1 MTLKKP
7 SDIFTD
13 KETSGIFNTPEVS
26 SDITETYDRF
36 RDNLDRVNILSEKVE
51 QLSHQLSE
59 KLDRTDLE
67 NAMLSQ
73 LMVLDENFKSLQNQ
87 VKGLNKEDLRDFRT
101 TVADLTEIVEGLVEE
116 ELPKYKKQVTRNE
129 VRIGEKFN
137 QLKEVVEENIS
148 GIREEIDTRD
158 NNIAE
163 VIDNNLEYFNNQ
175 LQETSNEVKRTT
187 NTYNKLSK
195 IIESRV
201 SKENEKLEE
210 YSQVIKSLYEAFVE
224 LETSLQEETSTQ
236 LQVIEEKFETI
247 SSDVNTRIDSIDEEV
262 DNIKDKVSSEIS
274 NIKADV
280 VINEQHLKN
289 FGETIKEYDIHL
301 EEVDKYLQE
310 HHQELF
316 TLKEEVFAEIEEIPV
331 GNLQENLERLERKID
346 FIKETYS
353 RIEPDVVVQE
363 VIKEG
368 LLNEPPSTKNSDP
381 LTPLDQNFV
390 TLDQLQQHYRLFLN
404 RIQQQL
410 STIGGGGETQFRYL
424 DDVVGLA
431 TNSSFYD
438 GKVLSWNSTTN
449 KAEFISIGDLDDDT
463 LDTVT
468 TRGNTTNNGIGVSF
482 VNLPV
487 GSVISGASSIT
498 ANIGN
503 ESLNAVLEYGN
514 SANLS
519 IGDYGLPFG
528 ITGVPYVVYELN
540 NVPTPAIQ
548 VGDIIGG
555 AAIPVESAILY
566 VGVGTYNKILISDK
580 NFPVGGVL
588 PEEDTVLTFARPIV
602 NAGLSIATQADT
614 DITLNPGAGGQVVTH
629 SDILPYTTNEW
640 SLGSPGKRFKEVWFG
655 TGTIYVQD
663 ETLGNDQ
670 ALGARDGNFYID
682 GGAGLEVGEW
692 ILRDNTLQIKDNT
705 RDVYIGSLG
714 ATADI
719 IFNRAVRV
727 ENATNRTAFYS
738 DRTGR
743 TQFYPPT
750 IPAGDIGGMSI
761 IGSTNGAY
769 QPVVNA
775 GGMLHITG
783 NDGAVS
789 RITNDGFGTGAF
801 PAYISRAARGTAAS
815 PSAIVSGDILSRYS
829 TVGFGTTA
837 FPTGPAATNI
847 EVYARE
853 NFTNTAQGT
862 EYRIY
867 TAPLGSTT
875 KTLDVTINTS
885 GLSFVGAGSTI
896 NSGIT
901 FYDNSRLTYFPPQT
915 AGTADKFLKVTNE
928 GGNYV
933 MSWQTPPTIEG
944 AVIYKGLYTLA
955 TNTPPITDAT
965 GEAGWQYTVVGV
977 GTTNF
982 GLNGDLYLQ
991 DGDLLIHNG
1000 THYDLIPGLRTQL
1013 NSDWN
1018 ATTGVTAILNKPNI
1032 VNQIIGGTG
1041 VTLSPSNGIGTVTI
1055 NATGTQNLNSVLT
1068 NGNTSALGINVG
1080 VVSATSYYGNGA
1092 NLTGVVKSIIA
1103 GTAIGVTNT
1112 NGQYT
1117 ISATPQVN
1125 SDWNSNVGV
1134 ASILNKPNIVN
1145 QIVAGGGI
1153 SIAPANGIGIVT
1165 VTTTYAPVAG
1175 VATYAVTAG
1184 YSTSA
1189 GIATYATIAGY
1200 STSSGIATYA
1210 SSAGIATYASTAGI
1224 ATYASTAGIA
1234 TIAGYASTAGIS
1246 STSQGLTGTPN
1257 ITVGIITASN
1267 LIVSGGASFTGVV
1280 TASSYNGSGTNL
1292 TGIVTSIIAG
1302 TGITVSNSTGQ
1313 VTINATATG
1322 IGQTGYYGAFYDTTN
1337 QSNAGIGTWNFV
1349 KIGNT
1354 YSSNGVSIA
1363 STDRITFAYGGVYA
1377 INYEMHFRNTV
1388 TSIQNVDVWFRKNGS
1403 DIANSNSSFNI
1414 DAKGTGPDG
1423 LLCATVQYIVNVNA
1437 NDYVQILW
1445 NGNHAGIALTTTSA
1459 QASPTIPVSPSVI
1472 VGVTQASNV
1481 LANTQDLN
1489 TTLGYGNTTS
1499 RGMSVGV
1506 VTTTKLVCTDGG
1518 TFTGIV
1524 TATSFS
1530 GSGTPLTGIVTS
1542 LVAGSN
1548 ISLSGSTGQ
1557 VTITATGAGGRTLV
1571 SKTAD
1576 QSITSDNTLNNDS
1589 QLLFPMLANTK
1600 YQFKLE
1606 VFFDTGT
1613 TPDFKWRHTGPASPT
1628 LVRIVERGSVPGSG
1642 TLSFNIATAYSTADN
1657 TLTSTSGTT
1666 GGYVT
1671 LEGIIHNG
1679 ANAGDFHF
1687 QWSQNSSSAT
1697 ATTVRAGSYIE
1708 YVQV

>member
-1 MTLKKP
+1 M
-7 SDIFTD
+7 D
-13 KETSGIFNTPEVS
+13 
-26 SDITETYDRF
+26 
-36 RDNLDRVNILSEKVE
+36 
-51 QLSHQLSE
+51 
-59 KLDRTDLE
+59 
-67 NAMLSQ
+67 A
-73 LMVLDENFKSLQNQ
+73 
-87 VKGLNKEDLRDFRT
+87 
-101 TVADLTEIVEGLVEE
+101 
-116 ELPKYKKQVTRNE
+116 
-129 VRIGEKFN
+129 
-137 QLKEVVEENIS
+137 
-148 GIREEIDTRD
+148 
-158 NNIAE
+158 
-163 VIDNNLEYFNNQ
+163 
-175 LQETSNEVKRTT
+175 
-187 NTYNKLSK
+187 
-195 IIESRV
+195 
-201 SKENEKLEE
+201 
-210 YSQVIKSLYEAFVE
+210 
-224 LETSLQEETSTQ
+224 
-236 LQVIEEKFETI
+236 
-247 SSDVNTRIDSIDEEV
+247 
-262 DNIKDKVSSEIS
+262 
-274 NIKADV
+274 
-280 VINEQHLKN
+280 
-289 FGETIKEYDIHL
+289 
-301 EEVDKYLQE
+301 
-310 HHQELF
+310 
-316 TLKEEVFAEIEEIPV
+316 
-331 GNLQENLERLERKID
+331 
-346 FIKETYS
+346 
-353 RIEPDVVVQE
+353 
-363 VIKEG
+363 
-368 LLNEPPSTKNSDP
+368 
-381 LTPLDQNFV
+381 
-390 TLDQLQQHYRLFLN
+390 
-404 RIQQQL
+404 
-410 STIGGGGETQFRYL
+410 
-424 DDVVGLA
+424 
-431 TNSSFYD
+431 
-438 GKVLSWNSTTN
+438 
-449 KAEFISIGDLDDDT
+449 DT

-468 TRGNTTNNGIGVSF
+468 DRGNTTTNGIGVSS
-482 VNLPV
+482 VSLPV
-487 GSVISGASSIT
+487 GSVISGSSEII
-498 ANIGN
+498 ANIDN

-519 IGDYGLPFG
+519 IGDYGLPFS

-566 VGVGTYNKILISDK
+566 VGIGTYNKILIADK

-602 NAGLSIATQADT
+602 NAGLSLTTLPDT
-614 DITLNPGAGGQVVTH
+614 DITLHPGAGGQVVAH
-629 SDILPYTTNEW
+629 ADILPYTTNEW

-670 ALGARDGNFYID
+670 ALGAKDGNFYIK

-692 ILRDNTLQIKDNT
+692 LLRDNTLQIKDNT

-714 ATADI
+714 ATADV

-727 ENATNRTAFYS
+727 ENAVNRTTFYT

-750 IPAGDIGGMSI
+750 IPANDIGGVSI

-769 QPVVNA
+769 QPVINA

-815 PSAIVSGDILSRYS
+815 PSSIVLGDILSRYS
-829 TVGFGTTA
+829 TVGFGTTT
-837 FPTGPAATNI
+837 FPTGPAANNI

-853 NFTNTAQGT
+853 NFTNTAQGA
-862 EYRIY
+862 EYRFY
-867 TAPLGSTT
+867 NAPIGSTT
-875 KTLDVTINTS
+875 KTLDVTINTE
-885 GLSFVGAGSTI
+885 GLSFVGTGSTT
-896 NSGIT
+896 GIT

-944 AVIYKGLYTLA
+944 AVIYKGLYNVE
-955 TNTPPITDAT
+955 TNTPPITDAS
-965 GEAGWQYTVVGV
+965 GQAGWQYTVVGF

-982 GLNGDLYLQ
+982 GLNGTLTLQ
-991 DGDLLIHNG
+991 DSDLLIHNG
-1000 THYDLIPGLRTQL
+1000 THYDQITGPRTQL

-1018 ATTGVTAILNKPNI
+1018 ATTGVSAILNKPTI

-1041 VTLSPSNGIGTVTI
+1041 VSVSPVNGIGTVTI

-1080 VVSATSYYGNGA
+1080 VVSATSYTGNGV
-1092 NLTGVVKSIIA
+1092 NLTGIVTSIVA

-1134 ASILNKPNIVN
+1134 ASILNKPKIVN
-1145 QIVAGGGI
+1145 EIYAGVGI
-1153 SIAPANGIGIVT
+1153 TISYSNGFGSGITT

-1175 VATYAVTAG
+1175 IATYAVTAG

-1189 GIATYATIAGY
+1189 GIATYAVIAGY

-1210 SSAGIATYASTAGI
+1210 STAGIATYAVIAGYSTSSGISTYASTAGI
-1224 ATYASTAGIA
+1224 ATYATLAGVSTYAVIAGYSTSAGIATYASSAGIA

-1322 IGQTGYYGAFYDTTN
+1322 IGQTGYYGAFYDTTL
-1337 QSNAGIGTWNFV
+1337 QTNAGISTWNFV

-1423 LLCATVQYIVNVNA
+1423 LLCAAVQYIVNVNA

-1445 NGNHAGIALTTTSA
+1445 NGNHAGIALTTTAA
-1459 QASPTIPVSPSVI
+1459 QASPTIPVSPSVV

-1499 RGMSVGV
+1499 LGMSVGV

-1518 TFTGIV
+1518 TFTGVV

-1657 TLTSTSGTT
+1657 TLTSSSGTT
-1666 GGYVT
+1666 GGYVS

-1687 QWSQNSSSAT
+1687 QWSQNSSSVT

>member
-7 SDIFTD
+7 SDLFTK
-13 KETSGIFNTPEVS
+13 KETSGVFNSSDVS

-36 RDNLDRVNILSEKVE
+36 RDNLDRVNILTEKVE
-51 QLSHQLSE
+51 QLSQQLSE

-87 VKGLNKEDLRDFRT
+87 VKGLNKEDLKEFKIK
-101 TVADLTEIVEGLVEE
+101 VSNLTEIVEDLVTE
-116 ELPKYKKQVTRNE
+116 ELPKYKNRVTRNE
-129 VRIGEKFN
+129 VRIGEKFD
-137 QLKEVVEENIS
+137 QLKEVVEENII
-148 GIREEIDTRD
+148 GIREEIDTQV

-175 LQETSNEVKRTT
+175 LQETQSKVQ
-187 NTYNKLSK
+187 NTSETYQKLSK
-195 IIESRV
+195 SLEKKV
-201 SKENEKLEE
+201 DEENTKLEE

-310 HHQELF
+310 HYQELI
-316 TLKEEVFAEIEEIPV
+316 TLKEEVFAEIDQIPV

-449 KAEFISIGDLDDDT
+449 KAEFVSVGDLDEDT

-468 TRGNTTNNGIGVSF
+468 DRGNTTTNGIGVSF

-487 GSVISGASSIT
+487 GSVISGQSEII

-566 VGVGTYNKILISDK
+566 VGIGTYNKILIADK

-614 DITLNPGAGGQVVTH
+614 DITLNPGAGAQVVTH

-727 ENATNRTAFYS
+727 ENAANRTAFYT

-750 IPAGDIGGMSI
+750 IPANDIGGVSI

-769 QPVVNA
+769 QPVINA

-815 PSAIVSGDILSRYS
+815 PSSIVLGDILSRYS
-829 TVGFGTTA
+829 TVGFGTTT
-837 FPTGPAATNI
+837 FPTGPAANNI

-853 NFTNTAQGT
+853 NFTNSRQGA
-862 EYRIY
+862 EYRFY
-867 TAPLGSTT
+867 NAPIGSIT
-875 KTLDVTINTS
+875 KTLDVTINTE

-915 AGTADKFLKVTNE
+915 SGTADKFLKVTNVA
-928 GGNYV
+928 GNYV
-933 MSWQTPPTIEG
+933 MSWETPPTIEG

-1175 VATYAVTAG
+1175 VATYAVTAA

-1200 STSSGIATYA
+1200 STSAGIATYA
-1210 SSAGIATYASTAGI
+1210 SS
-1224 ATYASTAGIA
+1224 AGIA

-1257 ITVGIITASN
+1257 ITVGIVTAAQLQVN
-1267 LIVSGGASFTGVV
+1267 GGGVFTGVV
-1280 TASSYNGSGTNL
+1280 TATSYNGSGTNL

-1349 KIGNT
+1349 SIGNT
-1354 YSSNGVSIA
+1354 SSSNGVNITSGN
-1363 STDRITFAYGGVYA
+1363 RITFAYGGVYE
-1377 INYEMHFRNTV
+1377 INYDLQFNNTSTSLRN
-1388 TSIQNVDVWFRKNGS
+1388 IDVWFRKNGI
-1403 DIANSNSSFNI
+1403 DIQNSNTSYNI
-1414 DAKGTGPDG
+1414 TEKGTGPDG
-1423 LLCATVQYIVNVNA
+1423 ILVAALQYIVTVNA
-1437 NDYVQILW
+1437 NDYIQILW
-1445 NGNHAGIALTTTSA
+1445 NASSTLVTLITFAA
-1459 QASPTIPVSPSVI
+1459 QSSPTIPVSPSVI

-1499 RGMSVGV
+1499 LGMSVGV

-1518 TFTGIV
+1518 TFIGVV

-1571 SKTAD
+1571 SKTTD
-1576 QSITSDNTLNNDS
+1576 ESITSDNTLNNDS

-1628 LVRIVERGSVPGSG
+1628 LVRIVERDSAPGSG
-1642 TLSFNIATAYSTADN
+1642 TLSFSVATAYSTADN
-1657 TLTSTSGTT
+1657 TLTTTSGTT

-1687 QWSQNSSSAT
+1687 QWSQNSSSVT